1 MIETK
6 NGSGI
11 FKINNK
17 NKNIYVIGDIHGDY
31 QVFIHCLVD
40 LCKSC
45 SIKNLFNDSDNNYN
59 NREFISWNEN
69 CDDIVVFC
77 GDIIHRKRFSDHVLD
92 DECSDVYLLET
103 LLRLKQEAIDNN
115 GNIIIIF
122 GNHEMM
128 NILQPE
134 NNLYT
139 SDMNVE
145 KNLIYFKNKININKL
160 IKNCYAWVK
169 INDTLIAHGGLC
181 SDYLDYL
188 KEKEIDKNGDEV
200 IEFINENF
208 RRYFKDFNYKEYDQK
223 DISYSLFI
231 DYDFKNN
238 KKHNLFWCREWGYNS
253 IDCDEYKKILK
264 KINCNKMVIAHCPQF
279 LSPSA
284 PKMIN
289 FECFNENSK
298 DFNLARVDLGMSR
311 SFEYNINDSKF
322 IEYIKNNFNRKMSI
336 LKLNINNNLISFN
349 YDSIITNKLSC
360 LQYLLIKYG
369 KTKKEWND
377 KNITTNWV
385 GFEYLETVLD
395 KFISLED
402 EEEDIKCSNE
412 NALLCL
418 LYPINKNY
426 KINSIQKFNQLIKK

>member
-45 SIKNLFNDSDNNYN
+45 SITELVDDSDNNYK

-69 CDDIVVFC
+69 CDDIIVFC

-128 NILQPE
+128 NIIQPE

-139 SDMNVE
+139 SDMNVK
-145 KNLIYFKNKININKL
+145 KNLVYFKNKININKL
-160 IKNCYAWVK
+160 INNCYAWVK

-200 IEFINENF
+200 IKFINENF
-208 RRYFKDFNYKEYDQK
+208 RRYFQDFNYQEYDQK

-231 DYDFKNN
+231 DYDFQNN

-279 LSPSA
+279 LSSSA

-289 FECFNENSK
+289 FECFNDNSK
-298 DFNLARVDLGMSR
+298 DYNLARVDLGMSR
-311 SFEYNINDSKF
+311 SFEYNLKDEKF

-395 KFISLED
+395 KFISLE

-418 LYPINKNY
+418 LYPTNKNY
-426 KINSIQKFNQLIKK
+426 KINSIEKFNQLIKK